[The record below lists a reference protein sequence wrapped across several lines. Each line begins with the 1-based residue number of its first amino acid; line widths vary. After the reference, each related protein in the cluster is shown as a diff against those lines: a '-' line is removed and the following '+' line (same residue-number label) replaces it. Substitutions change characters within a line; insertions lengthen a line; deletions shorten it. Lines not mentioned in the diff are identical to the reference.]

1 MFGGIDSLHCT
12 NVSEAI
18 MHSGRML
25 HRIPISKCR
34 RKDILQVC
42 KTYMCRWFEPSR
54 VPDT

>member
-42 KTYMCRWFEPSR
+42 KTYMGRWFEPSR